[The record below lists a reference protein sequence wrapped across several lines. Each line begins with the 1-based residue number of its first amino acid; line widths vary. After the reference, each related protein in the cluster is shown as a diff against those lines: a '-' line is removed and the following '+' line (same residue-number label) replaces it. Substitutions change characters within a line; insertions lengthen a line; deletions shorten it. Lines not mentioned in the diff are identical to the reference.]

1 MSLILGGGSIRG
13 AFQAGALS
21 ALIEQGE
28 RWDAIYGV
36 SVGAL
41 NLLWVADRVGRGR
54 RAGLAVH
61 DAWKSAGVDLLRIWR
76 ERVVGPE
83 ALGEVYDPPELVRSV
98 ALNKWEGLMNISRLA
113 QLLNQEV
120 EAENVIASG
129 LHLSV
134 GCTDVDTGEYLNV
147 TLQGSG
153 SLFLQYAFA
162 SALTP
167 IVMPTV
173 EIAGRRLTDG
183 GLRHVL
189 PVNDALG
196 AGDESL
202 TVIACQQAP
211 EDRLLG
217 EASVGSLP
225 ALISRAF
232 DIMTIQI
239 VEADLAPLTNDPS
252 HQIIRPPGRI
262 APNTPT
268 PLEQLN
274 DIADFTAEQVR
285 NLLDHGRETV
295 LGIHRV

>member
-28 RWDAIYGV
+28 TWDALYGV

-54 RAGLAVH
+54 KAGLGA
-61 DAWKSAGVDLLRIWR
+61 DEAWRSAGVDLLTIWR
-76 ERVVGPE
+76 ERITGPE
-83 ALGEVYDPPELVRSV
+83 ALGEIYDPPELARSI
-98 ALNKWEGLMNISRLA
+98 ALSRWEGLMNISRLA

-129 LHLSV
+129 LRLSV
-134 GCTDVDTGEYLNV
+134 GCTDVDTGAYLNV
-147 TLQGSG
+147 TLQGAG

-173 EIAGRRLTDG
+173 EIAGQRLTDG

-189 PVNDALG
+189 PVDDALA
-196 AGDESL
+196 AGDTSL

-211 EDRLLG
+211 ENRILG
-217 EASVGSLP
+217 RASVGTLP

-239 VEADLAPLTNDPS
+239 VEADLAPLANDPS
-252 HQIIRPPGRI
+252 HRIIRPPGRTD
-262 APNTPT
+262 PDQPT

-274 DIADFTAEQVR
+274 DIADFTPEEVR

-295 LGIHRV
+295 LGTNRV